1 MSKNT
6 EENKILTTEDFFS
19 SNLDP
24 DNYGIYTIHDRMVEF
39 AKYHVELAL
48 KSASKKAYITG
59 AGSLFN
65 PKIDK
70 DSILNSYNLDN
81 IK

>member
-1 MSKNT
+1 MKTAQEFLND
-6 EENKILTTEDFFS
+6 EEYYSVENSEDV
-19 SNLDP
+19 
-24 DNYGIYTIHDRMVEF
+24 RQAMVDF

-48 KSASKKAYITG
+48 KEASEEAGTDYDSAY
-59 AGSLFN
+59 N
-65 PKIDK
+65 VVVDK